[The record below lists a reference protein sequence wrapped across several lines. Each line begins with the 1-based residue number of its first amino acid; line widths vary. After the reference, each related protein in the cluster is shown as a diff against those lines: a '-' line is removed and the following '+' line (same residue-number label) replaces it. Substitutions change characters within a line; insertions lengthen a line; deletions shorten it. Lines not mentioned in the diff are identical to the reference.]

1 MIERIIPVTA
11 RPLSSTSAILII
23 DDHEVVRGGC
33 RELLE
38 LRRFGACCE
47 ASSGEEGWQLLQDR
61 RPQLV
66 ILDLSLPDVHGLALI
81 ERIRARPRPPRVLVF
96 TMHDDPTFAA
106 RALRAGAAGY
116 ITKTSPPEYLL
127 EGVRDILAG
136 EVYLSPDMAEALAVS
151 RVSALASPVQALTP
165 REQDVFRLV
174 ASGHSNAAAA
184 DTLGLSHKSVSNY
197 LVRIKHKLAVDSIA
211 DMVRLAMRYDGTS
224 EHAPPASD

>member
-1 MIERIIPVTA
+1 MNNPGSA
-11 RPLSSTSAILII
+11 CALSTTPAILLI

-38 LRRFGACCE
+38 LRRFGACRE
-47 ASSGEEGWQLLQDR
+47 ASTGEAGWQLLQDS

-66 ILDLSLPDVHGLALI
+66 ILDLSLPDVHGLELI
-81 ERIRARPRPPRVLVF
+81 GRIRTRPRPPRVLVF

-116 ITKTSPPEYLL
+116 ITKTSPPECLL
-127 EGVRDILAG
+127 EGVREILAG
-136 EVYLSPDMAEALAVS
+136 ETYLSPDMAEALAVS
-151 RVSALASPVQALTP
+151 RVSALANPVQALTP

-174 ASGHSNAAAA
+174 ARGQSNAAVA

-211 DMVRLAMRYDGTS
+211 DMVRLAMRYDSTPETG
-224 EHAPPASD
+224 PPTPG